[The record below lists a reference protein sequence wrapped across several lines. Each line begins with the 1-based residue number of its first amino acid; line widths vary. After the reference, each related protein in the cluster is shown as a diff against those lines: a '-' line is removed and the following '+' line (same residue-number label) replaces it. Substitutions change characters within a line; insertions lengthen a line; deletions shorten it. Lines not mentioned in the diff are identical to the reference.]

1 MSAWNSA
8 VAQMPIAV
16 AVAHRDPLVQA
27 GLQATLMSEQ
37 DFAVSILSTGSFS
50 LRAPADVVVADYE
63 TALELFSSLPPKAPG
78 QSSRNA
84 SVMVVS
90 HRDRET
96 EIRTALDLGVRGYL
110 LLGCAVEEMIC
121 CVRART
127 LARTEAAAVARR
139 AGLISPLGGG
149 QRQAEGDHRAARRV
163 GFGPE
168 GIFRNRFDGVAKQVH
183 QHLLQL
189 DAIAQR
195 LAAAHQRQ
203 AQHRARAGLYQ
214 VGIGGKRAGLAR
226 VVDQHMAAGKA

>member
-63 TALELFSSLPPKAPG
+63 TALELFSSLPPQAPG
-78 QSSRNA
+78 QSARTAN
-84 SVMVVS
+84 VMVVS

-121 CVRART
+121 CVRALSRGQLHLDRSAAQRVAESLGRQALTQRENDVLRRIAEGHVNKVIANDLGITVGTVKAHVKAILAKLGART
-127 LARTEAAAVARR
+127 RTEAAAVARR
-139 AGLISPLGGG
+139 RGLTGAP
-149 QRQAEGDHRAARRV
+149 A
-163 GFGPE
+163 
-168 GIFRNRFDGVAKQVH
+168 
-183 QHLLQL
+183 
-189 DAIAQR
+189 
-195 LAAAHQRQ
+195 
-203 AQHRARAGLYQ
+203 
-214 VGIGGKRAGLAR
+214 
-226 VVDQHMAAGKA
+226 